1 MFFKRD
7 SYLLLSVPNQILS
20 LNNRS
25 KQSLSLDAG
34 KVILVCLRL
43 GGGVGMY
50 WGWMERWLKG

>member
-34 KVILVCLRL
+34 KVIFSLFDVGRWGGYVL
-43 GGGVGMY
+43 GLDGEVA
-50 WGWMERWLKG
+50 